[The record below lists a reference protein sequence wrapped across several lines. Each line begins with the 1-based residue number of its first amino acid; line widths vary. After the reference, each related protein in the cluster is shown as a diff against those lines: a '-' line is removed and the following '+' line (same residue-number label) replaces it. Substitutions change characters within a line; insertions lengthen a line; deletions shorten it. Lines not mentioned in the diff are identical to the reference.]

1 MLFALIYRDKP
12 DQVGA
17 RARHSR
23 DHLAYLR
30 IFNDQIIMAGP
41 LLSDDRS
48 HSLGSLL
55 VMEFPDRRAAEAF
68 SQDDPFNAAGI
79 FESIVIRPYKNMF
92 PEI

>member
-12 DQVGA
+12 GQASV
-17 RARHSR
+17 RARHR
-23 DHLAYLR
+23 DSHLAYLR
-30 IFNDQIIMAGP
+30 VFNDQIIMAGP

-55 VMEFPDRRAAEAF
+55 VIEFPDRRAAEAF
-68 SQDDPFNAAGI
+68 SQDDPFNQADI
-79 FESIVIRPYKNMF
+79 FESVVIRPYKNMF